1 MKNALKLLGI
11 LALAAIIVFSM
22 AACNK
27 SADKSTGKAAVSAAS
42 GDSSASSGS
51 TSTGG
56 SGPLDKLID
65 ENEKAVNE
73 YVEVARKAAAGD
85 AAAEKQVDALEAK
98 MDNISE
104 QFEKHGEAAFSA
116 AQKQRIAEITRR
128 AASSFF

>member
-11 LALAAIIVFSM
+11 IALVAIVGLSLV
-22 AACNK
+22 ACNK
-27 SADKSTGKAAVSAAS
+27 ATDKAAAATVAAAS

-65 ENEKAVNE
+65 DFEKAVNE

-85 AAAEKQVDALEAK
+85 AAAEKQADALEAK